1 MAPELLLQQRYPVHR
16 FRSAPPGAII
26 ACAVLAGTLALGSS
40 ALRAQTSNA
49 PHTQLSYSCITKGGH
64 TITGDLPPPDCKDR
78 DVRVLN
84 PDGSL
89 KYVIPAPLSLEQRKK
104 RREEEEKQRQEEE
117 QERAQ
122 GHKDRSLLETYG
134 SVEEIDAAR
143 DRAIAGRQGLI
154 TRADQRIKQYERERK
169 RLDDEAE
176 FYAKRQLPT
185 ELKEA
190 YETNDALT
198 RQQEKTRADALHEI
212 EQIKER
218 FGAERKRYVELEEM
232 AAKAAEARER
242 KEREA
247 AVQQSQE
254 E

>member
-1 MAPELLLQQRYPVHR
+1 MPPRRHA
-16 FRSAPPGAII
+16 SALAT
-26 ACAVLAGTLALGSS
+26 CALLALASLLGTS
-40 ALRAQTSNA
+40 ALHAQSGTA
-49 PHTQLSYSCITKGGH
+49 HPQLSYTCITKGGH
-64 TITGDLPPPDCKDR
+64 NIRGDLPPPECKDR
-78 DVRVLN
+78 EVRVLN

-89 KYVIPAPLSLEQRKK
+89 KEVIPAPLTAEQRKK
-104 RREEEEKQRQEEE
+104 RREEEQKQRTEEE
-117 QERAQ
+117 AERTQAQ
-122 GHKDRSLLETYG
+122 NDRSLLERYG

-154 TRADQRIKQYERERK
+154 TRADQRIAQYTRERK

-176 FYAKRQLPT
+176 FYAKRELPAD
-185 ELKEA
+185 LKQA
-190 YETNDALT
+190 YESNAALT
-198 RQQEKTRADALHEI
+198 KQQEKTRADAQHEI

-218 FGAERKRYVELEEM
+218 FAAERLRYLELEEM

-247 AVQQSQE
+247 EAQQSRE